1 MKVNDL
7 VNVIDD
13 ALIQIAKSN
22 GETVDTLYSEFNDR
36 KRHRL
41 YEFCSMEVEC
51 LTSYEDWDPEYET
64 PVTVMTIWV
73 K

>member
-22 GETVDTLYSEFNDR
+22 GETVNTLYNEFNDR

-41 YEFCSMEVEC
+41 HEFGSMEVEC
-51 LTSYEDWDPEYET
+51 LTGYEDWDLEYDT